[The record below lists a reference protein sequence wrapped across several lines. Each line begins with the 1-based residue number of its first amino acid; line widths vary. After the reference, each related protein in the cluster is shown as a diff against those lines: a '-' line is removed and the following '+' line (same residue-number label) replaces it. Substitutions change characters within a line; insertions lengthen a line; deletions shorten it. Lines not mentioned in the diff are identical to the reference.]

1 MNFNFNFSPENFGFG
16 LLVGWGTAYLAYRA
30 RNLIADAR
38 TGLSSQ
44 ASKAREFA
52 VRSADA
58 GYINDL
64 VKIIEKDHLAGNR
77 INLSDIVIEPRF
89 IKAADILA
97 PREEPIVPNV
107 FEVIP
112 QVHDYPHLY
121 TPYNIP
127 TLSIADLDN
136 GDRTIIL
143 LGLPG
148 SGRTTALYTIAL
160 WSLGHVEFVPPKDA
174 IQTRLE
180 EQERSHLKQ
189 REESARRYLDRVRV
203 EDMTAQ
209 TRAEKGSI
217 ANLQEQPSRTGS
229 SFRHLTP
236 LYTHLANINIS
247 ASEFGRNVDPAEP
260 LVRAL
265 QSYVGYSTRMKM
277 ARNVYQR
284 LNDGDALILLDGLD
298 ELPESEREQKLDWLR
313 HLREIYGHNF
323 IIVTDSVRGH
333 GGTIQAGYTPV
344 FIRPWHTMQRESF
357 FNTWQDQWK
366 KINKNKR
373 GNASEIDSE
382 TLRKAKTRSYVYNPF
397 ELTLRTWNLFDSPT
411 QGDLHQWFDNYL
423 VQHLPNSDLETVKIQ
438 LVKASELQIKQGFI
452 LPDALNIALGYHLV
466 PKTDDTDTTTD
477 DRMQKPPQDDD
488 GLDDLF
494 ADRLGEVGNYS
505 FEQDT
510 EQDTDTPD
518 HQVLDL
524 DSQIDGETHVALDDQ
539 KNSRLNPATLKLL
552 KDLTQAG
559 ILRRYRG
566 GRYQFNHPLVA
577 AYFASLTLQE
587 ISLERLIRRAD
598 EPAWHDAMIF
608 SAAHTELDEVVH
620 ARINAPLDVLL
631 NQLLDS
637 AQWIKY
643 AHGKVEWLPPLMR
656 SLGKLFAARRQYP
669 AVRERIASALVGT
682 YDRNAIRIFERS
694 LDHPDELVQRL
705 SALSLGALFHEESA
719 RPIAHLMSSSAPE
732 VAISASMALCVIG
745 TQEALEYAVEML
757 MRGEEIIRQAVAES
771 LAAIPEDGYPIIYD
785 AAFDDDVLVQRVA
798 AFALR
803 RINSP
808 WALVTLHDTSLA
820 NDDWYV
826 QSAAEQAFLDLQY
839 GPIAIGAKRYPAID
853 DISWLN
859 NWADNLDEI
868 ARQTTKGNDLIRR
881 AIAEGDTHVQYLA
894 IGNSGQLGLYTQADM
909 LYSALRH
916 REPMIRDIAYRAL
929 SDIQLQLNKGLPTP
943 ITIN

>member
-1 MNFNFNFSPENFGFG
+1 MSNFNFNFSPENFGFG

-30 RNLIADAR
+30 RNLISEAR
-38 TGLSSQ
+38 SGLNTQ
-44 ASKAREFA
+44 ATKAREFA
-52 VRSADA
+52 SRSADA

-77 INLSDIVIEPRF
+77 VNLSEIVIEPRF

-97 PREEPIVPNV
+97 PKEEPIVPNV
-107 FEVIP
+107 FEFIP

-136 GDRTIIL
+136 GDRAITL
-143 LGLPG
+143 LGQAG
-148 SGRTTALYTIAL
+148 SGRTTALYAIAL
-160 WSLGHVEFVPPKDA
+160 WSLGNVEFVPPKDGV
-174 IQTRLE
+174 QTRLE
-180 EQERSHLKQ
+180 EEERSHLKQ
-189 REESARRYLDRVRV
+189 REESARRYLERVRV
-203 EDMTAQ
+203 EDMTVQ
-209 TRAEKGSI
+209 TRAEKGNV
-217 ANLQEQPSRTGS
+217 AQLQTQAPAGT

-236 LYTHLANINIS
+236 LYTHLANITIS

-284 LNDGDALILLDGLD
+284 LADGNALILLDGLD
-298 ELPESEREQKLDWLR
+298 ELPQGERDQKLVWLQ

-323 IIVTDSVRGH
+323 IIVTDSVRGY

-344 FIRPWHTMQRESF
+344 FLRPWHANQRQAF
-357 FNTWQDQWK
+357 FNTWESNWK
-366 KINKNKR
+366 KIHKAKR
-373 GNASEIDSE
+373 GSSTDVDSE
-382 TLRKAKTRSYVYNPF
+382 TLRKAKNRSAVYTPF

-411 QGDLHQWFDNYL
+411 QGELHHWITNYL
-423 VQHLPNSDLETVKIQ
+423 VQHAPNSDHETLQEQ
-438 LVKASELQIKQGFI
+438 LVKAAELQIKQGVI
-452 LPDALNIALGYHLV
+452 LPDALNIALGYHLT
-466 PKTDDTDTTTD
+466 PKTDSKEATPSPVDE
-477 DRMQKPPQDDD
+477 PAQDED
-488 GLDDLF
+488 GLDDFF
-494 ADRLGEVGNYS
+494 AERLSSVGDS
-505 FEQDT
+505 STFDEQETQLD
-510 EQDTDTPD
+510 EQVPMASD
-518 HQVLDL
+518 
-524 DSQIDGETHVALDDQ
+524 QIDGETIVALDDQ

-559 ILRRYRG
+559 IFRRYRG
-566 GRYQFNHPLVA
+566 GRYQFSHPLIA
-577 AYFASLTLQE
+577 SYFASLTLQE

-598 EPAWHDAMIF
+598 EPQWHDAFIY
-608 SAAHTELDEVVH
+608 AASHTELDDVVN

-631 NQLLDS
+631 NNLLDS

-656 SLGKLFAARRQYP
+656 TLGKLFAARRQYP

-682 YDRNAIRIFERS
+682 YDQNAIRIFERS

-705 SALSLGALFHEESA
+705 SALGLGALAHEASA
-719 RPIAHLMSSSAPE
+719 RPIAKLMYSNAPE
-732 VAISASMALCVIG
+732 LAISASMALCAIG
-745 TQEALEYAVEML
+745 TEEALEYAVQMFTQ
-757 MRGEEIIRQAVAES
+757 GEEIIRHAIAES
-771 LAAIPEDGYPIIYD
+771 LAAIPEEGYPILYD
-785 AAFDDDVLVQRVA
+785 AAFHDDVLVQRVT

-839 GPIAIGAKRYPAID
+839 GAIATGPKRYPEID
-853 DISWLN
+853 SITWLV

-881 AIAEGDTHVQYLA
+881 AIAEGETHVQYLA
-894 IGNSGQLGLYTQADM
+894 IGNSGQLGLYKQADM

-916 REPMIRDIAYRAL
+916 REPAIRDIAYRAL

-943 ITIN
+943 VTIS